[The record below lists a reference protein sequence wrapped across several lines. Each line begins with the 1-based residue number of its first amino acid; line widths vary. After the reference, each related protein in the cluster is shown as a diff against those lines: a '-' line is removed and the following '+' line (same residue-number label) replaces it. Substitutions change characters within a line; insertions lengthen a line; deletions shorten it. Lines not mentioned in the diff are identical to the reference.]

1 MVISDFDQYYVM
13 TGITDQINERYCSI
27 LQESSSLNI
36 IRIFKKINEKMG
48 PSPIDAYRL
57 ISNGD

>member
-1 MVISDFDQYYVM
+1 M
-13 TGITDQINERYCSI
+13 TGITDQINERYCSV

-48 PSPIDAYRL
+48 DSFIGKYGL

>member
-1 MVISDFDQYYVM
+1 M

-48 PSPIDAYRL
+48 YSTIGKYGL
-57 ISNGD
+57 ISNGE

>member
-1 MVISDFDQYYVM
+1 M

-27 LQESSSLNI
+27 LQDSSSLNI
-36 IRIFKKINEKMG
+36 IRILKKLNEKLG
-48 PSPIDAYRL
+48 HSTLDVYGL